1 MFRCRASLLRTFLSH
16 RTYNLSWTTTVARKY
31 ATEATPSHSH
41 SGRVNASLADTATL
55 YKTYKPVTPGLRH
68 LRRPRNA
75 HLYEGRP
82 VRELTVAR
90 RKKGGRNNQGRIT
103 VRHIGGGH
111 KQRIRIIDFVRD
123 IPGIHDVVR
132 IEFDPGRSAH
142 IALVQSR
149 DTNAGQQKFSYIL
162 APEGLRAG
170 DTVRSFRMGIPDDIA
185 PEYASPEEQSS
196 NSEKTESTAPSN
208 SVSTDISLAMGLLRS
223 LTVKVGNVLPLKFIP
238 PGTHI
243 HNISL
248 KPEGRGILVRSAGS
262 FATVVAHAHG
272 ERYVQV
278 RLQSGE
284 IRKVLQDCCATI
296 GAVSNPL
303 WKDRSLGKAGR
314 SRWLGHRPKVRG
326 VAMNA
331 YAFPTFASSP
341 RLADCVKSQGRSP
354 SRRWTW

>member
-1 MFRCRASLLRTFLSH
+1 MFRCRASLLQTYLFSRASPLSPSL
-16 RTYNLSWTTTVARKY
+16 RQAISLTRKY
-31 ATEATPSHSH
+31 ATESTSSLNHS
-41 SGRVNASLADTATL
+41 SKVNASLAHASAL
-55 YKTYKPVTPGLRH
+55 FKTYKPVTPGLRH
-68 LRRPRNA
+68 LRRPRND

-82 VRELTVAR
+82 IRDLTVAR

-111 KQRIRIIDFVRD
+111 RQRIRIIDFVRKT
-123 IPGIHDVVR
+123 PGIHDVVR

-142 IALVQSR
+142 IALLQSR
-149 DTNAGQQKFSYIL
+149 DKNAGSKKWSYIL

-170 DTVRSFRMGIPDDIA
+170 DTVQSFRMGIPADIA
-185 PEYASPEEQSS
+185 PEYAAQQEQILEEAQGD
-196 NSEKTESTAPSN
+196 EESGVATGAADSRG
-208 SVSTDISLAMGLLRS
+208 TDLSLALGLLRS
-223 LTVKVGNVLPLKFIP
+223 LTVKPGNVLPLKFIP
-238 PGTHI
+238 AGTLI

-248 KPEGRGILVRSAGS
+248 KPEGRSLLVRSAGS
-262 FATVVAHAHG
+262 FGTVVAHKEG

-303 WKDRSLGKAGR
+303 WKSRSLGKAGR
-314 SRWLGHRPKVRG
+314 NRWLGRRPRVRG

-331 YAFPTFASSP
+331 YAAP
-341 RLADCVKSQGRSP
+341 
-354 SRRWTW
+354 

>member
-1 MFRCRASLLRTFLSH
+1 MLRCRASLLRIPQTLRPLRLLH
-16 RTYNLSWTTTVARKY
+16 NPLRTTILARTY
-31 ATEATPSHSH
+31 ATEALPSSSHSD
-41 SGRVNASLADTATL
+41 RVNASLADTAAL
-55 YKTYKPVTPGLRH
+55 FKTYKPVTPGLRH

-82 VRELTVAR
+82 VRDLTVPR

-111 KQRIRIIDFVRD
+111 KQRIRIVDFARNT
-123 IPGIHDVVR
+123 PGIHDVVR

-142 IALVQSR
+142 IALLQSR
-149 DTNAGQQKFSYIL
+149 DASAGPLKFSYIL

-170 DTVRSFRMGIPDDIA
+170 DTVQSFKMGIPADIA
-185 PEYASPEEQSS
+185 PEYASQQELSEASEE
-196 NSEKTESTAPSN
+196 KDLTAASGA
-208 SVSTDISLAMGLLRS
+208 STDMSLAMGLLRS
-223 LTVKVGNVLPLKFIP
+223 ITVKAGNVLPLKLIP
-238 PGTHI
+238 PGTSI

-248 KPEGRGILVRSAGS
+248 KPGGRGILVRSAGS
-262 FATVVAHAHG
+262 YGTIVAHADG
-272 ERYVQV
+272 DRYVQV

-331 YAFPTFASSP
+331 YVFF
-341 RLADCVKSQGRSP
+341 
-354 SRRWTW
+354 